1 MKHIEYKTKGTCSR
15 GIVVEIE
22 DGVIR
27 VNMRS
32 KSVVDVARIAALFG
46 GGGHVRAAGCTCD
59 DPMLLVKEN
68 LLEAIRRQLAE
79 GAEG

>member
-1 MKHIEYKTKGTCSR
+1 MACYLR
-15 GIVVEIE
+15 EIE

-32 KSVVDVARIAALFG
+32 KSKVDVARIAALFG
-46 GGGHVRAAGCTCD
+46 GGGHVRAAGCTREE
-59 DPMLLVKEN
+59 PMLLVKEQ